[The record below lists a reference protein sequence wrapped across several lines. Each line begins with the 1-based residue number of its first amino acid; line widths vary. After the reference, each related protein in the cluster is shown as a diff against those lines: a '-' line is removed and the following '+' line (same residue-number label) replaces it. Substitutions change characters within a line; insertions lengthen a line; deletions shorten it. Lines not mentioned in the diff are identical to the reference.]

1 MEQRKCEILL
11 YTSYLHVIG
20 GIETF
25 IYNFI
30 ELMDSYDIGVYCPKI
45 PEEVE
50 ERIWQK
56 AKLFKGSDEIK
67 CDKLIMIRMMDEIPV
82 NVSFKRSIRMCH
94 AIRFKDDIQILND
107 CDDIVHVS
115 EASKK
120 SFKSDGEVILN
131 PLLRHDKKEALLLVS
146 ATRIPAL
153 DKGENAARMLKLA
166 EMFRDAKINFIWLN
180 FSDRPLNYAPPGF
193 VNVGHF
199 QDLAPYIK
207 RADYMVQLSDHE
219 GFGYSVLEALTN
231 NTAVIC
237 TPFETTKELDVRDG
251 YNGYII
257 PFDMD
262 FDVRILLD
270 VPKFNYEW
278 DNEYIR
284 NQWKEILNKKPK
296 MKPKVLKVKA
306 KNAFNDTQLHKV
318 ILPGRL
324 LYMERGR
331 AEKAKNMGLVDIV

>member
-94 AIRFKDDIQILND
+94 ATKFKNDIQILND

-131 PLLRHDKKEALLLVS
+131 PLLSHDKKEALLLVS

-180 FSDRPLNYAPPGF
+180 FSDRPLNYAPLGF

-199 QDLAPYIK
+199 QDLEPYIK

-231 NTAVIC
+231 KTAVIC
-237 TPFETTKELDVRDG
+237 TPFETTKELGVVDG

-262 FDVRILLD
+262 FDVKKLLK
-270 VPKFNYEW
+270 VPRFFYEW
-278 DNEYIR
+278 DNDLIEE
-284 NQWKEILNKKPK
+284 QWHNLLEKEPEKKPK
-296 MKPKVLKVKA
+296 LLKVKV
-306 KNAFNDTQLHKV
+306 KNPFNDIVLHKRMM
-318 ILPGRL
+318 PGRL